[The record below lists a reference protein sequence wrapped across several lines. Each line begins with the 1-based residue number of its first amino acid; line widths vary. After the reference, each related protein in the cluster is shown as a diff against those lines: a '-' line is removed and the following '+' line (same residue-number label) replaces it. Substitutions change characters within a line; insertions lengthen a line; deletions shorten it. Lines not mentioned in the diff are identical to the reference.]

1 MQRITTVVAAALVL
15 GVSAHQPAVTAA
27 PLETHVAAGTVAVK
41 VKYKGKGTVDGSH
54 RVWIWL
60 FGTPDIGPNSMPIAE
75 LSVTKNGEVAIFEGV
90 AADKVWIAAA
100 FDEKG
105 EMFGQAPPPP
115 GTPVGVLL
123 GTDGAPAGVVTGG
136 KTEAVL
142 TFDDSF
148 RMP

>member
-1 MQRITTVVAAALVL
+1 MKRFATVAVAAFVL
-15 GVSAHQPAVTAA
+15 SATAHQPVVTAA
-27 PLETHVAAGTVAVK
+27 PHEARVTAGTVAVK
-41 VKYKGKGTVDGSH
+41 VHYKGKGTVDGQH

-60 FGTPDIGPNSMPIAE
+60 FGSPDIGPNSMPIAE

-90 AADKVWIAAA
+90 GAEKVWIAAA

-115 GTPVGVLL
+115 GTPVGVLI
-123 GTDGAPAGVVTGG
+123 GPVGAPAGVVTGAR
-136 KTEAVL
+136 TEALL

-148 RMP
+148 RIP